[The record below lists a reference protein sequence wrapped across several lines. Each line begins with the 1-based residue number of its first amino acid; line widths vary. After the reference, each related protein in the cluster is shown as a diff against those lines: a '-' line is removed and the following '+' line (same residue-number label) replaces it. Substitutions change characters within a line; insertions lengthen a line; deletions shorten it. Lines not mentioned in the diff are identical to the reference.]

1 MGQEEIRTDE
11 AESIGRLIK
20 SKEGDMQAQ
29 LELTLRETDHPVIVT
44 EKKGIRFYVKRIRD
58 MITKYV
64 TYDKDA
70 IFKDPNWPHLWS

>member
-1 MGQEEIRTDE
+1 
-11 AESIGRLIK
+11 
-20 SKEGDMQAQ
+20 MQAQ
-29 LELTLRETDHPVIVT
+29 IQLKVKEADRPLIVN
-44 EKKGIRFYVKRIRD
+44 ERKGIRHYLKKMRD